1 MHVMRYMAFMG
12 LAIALTGYLSGA
24 PVFVADKPIEDG
36 SKIMITSPQNGDKVS
51 DGFELKVERSKG

>member
-1 MHVMRYMAFMG
+1 M
-12 LAIALTGYLSGA
+12 
-24 PVFVADKPIEDG
+24 ADKPIEDG